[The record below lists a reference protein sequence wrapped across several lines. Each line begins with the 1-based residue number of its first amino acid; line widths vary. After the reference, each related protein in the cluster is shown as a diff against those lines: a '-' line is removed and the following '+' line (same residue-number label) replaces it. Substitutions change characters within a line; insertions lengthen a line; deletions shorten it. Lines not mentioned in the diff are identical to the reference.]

1 MSRRRSRRQSAE
13 QGPINMKS
21 TPKDGKE
28 LWDEDGLPK
37 IPQNEIFVGDE
48 DEPKFRG
55 RSSTIGN
62 GEIPRMAR
70 QDDEDESKQTADKS
84 KIMIPVVLKFTTP
97 SKSPPTKVFVSGSM
111 TDWKSVE
118 MAVCKG
124 ETDFN
129 LILDCAPGKYYY

>member
-1 MSRRRSRRQSAE
+1 
-13 QGPINMKS
+13 MKS

-84 KIMIPVVLKFTTP
+84 KIMVHNF
-97 SKSPPTKVFVSGSM
+97 
-111 TDWKSVE
+111 
-118 MAVCKG
+118 
-124 ETDFN
+124 
-129 LILDCAPGKYYY
+129 